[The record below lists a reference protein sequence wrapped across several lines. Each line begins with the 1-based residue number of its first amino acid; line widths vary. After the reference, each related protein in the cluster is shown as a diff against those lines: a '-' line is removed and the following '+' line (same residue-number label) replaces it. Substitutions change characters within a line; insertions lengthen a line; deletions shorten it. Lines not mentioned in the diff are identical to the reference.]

1 MSIVVALIAA
11 GCSGSSGGAI
21 VESGDSSQ
29 AGSSTSV
36 VEPTIPTVAPTATS
50 ASSQATAAGF
60 SRTTDVHY
68 LTLNGVELFMDV
80 YTPMGK
86 GPWPVVVAFHGLSS
100 ALKDAA
106 TNTVVAEEAAARGMV
121 VFAPSWIAGEP
132 FPLTIEDI
140 TMLNQA
146 AKCSVAFAQQ
156 HAADFRGDPARTVV
170 YGFSAG
176 AGPALVAALEPSTA
190 TVPGC
195 QTAAIPDPVVGV
207 VLGDGEY
214 FFHSENFDGAFQADL
229 APMQAVVASWTD
241 PTSWPVN
248 LDAGFSLW
256 VAADATARAR
266 SMIRRI
272 PPDGLHN
279 ATQPAPSGV
288 ISTDWAL
295 STMASSATSTR
306 RIFFGSGSPKPA
318 SVPRSTSIRE
328 ATRHST
334 RRRSSSITSKQW
346 PTSSDTLPPGL
357 AFGRTR

>member
-1 MSIVVALIAA
+1 MNRRAVLTMSIVVALIAA

-21 VESGDSSQ
+21 VESGDSPQ

-36 VEPTIPTVAPTATS
+36 VGPTIPTVAPTAAS

-68 LTLNGVELFMDV
+68 LTLNGVELLMDV

-156 HAADFRGDPARTVV
+156 HAADFGGDPARTVV

-190 TVPGC
+190 TVRGC

-241 PTSWPVN
+241 PTSWPAN

-256 VAADATARAR
+256 VAADATAQRAFDDPSDPSGWLAQR
-266 SMIRRI
+266 DPTGSIRRDLDRLGALD
-272 PPDGLHN
+272 DGIVSNIDSANLLRLRLSEAGIG
-279 ATQPAPSGV
+279 ATLEEYP
-288 ISTDWAL
+288 
-295 STMASSATSTR
+295 
-306 RIFFGSGSPKPA
+306 GSHTTLDKA
-318 SVPRSTSIRE
+318 AELVDHLE
-328 ATRHST
+328 AV
-334 RRRSSSITSKQW
+334 
-346 PTSSDTLPPGL
+346 
-357 AFGRTR
+357 AN